1 MYENEESKVNATAR
15 SFKMELQT
23 MKRIRARAQF
33 FLEFFFVHYSV

>member
-1 MYENEESKVNATAR
+1 MYENEESKVNAR